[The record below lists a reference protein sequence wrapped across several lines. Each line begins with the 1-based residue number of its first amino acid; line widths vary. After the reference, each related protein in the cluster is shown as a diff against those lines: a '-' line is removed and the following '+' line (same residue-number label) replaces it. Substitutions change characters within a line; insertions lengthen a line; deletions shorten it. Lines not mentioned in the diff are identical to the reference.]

1 MPTQRHEE
9 KKEPWP
15 FGSSFYVFSS
25 PMGLPYVNWA
35 SQECC
40 LFYLMSS
47 LWSLDL
53 PLFYFLRLFP
63 SLSFSH
69 CHFGFLY
76 SYSNYLT
83 VAKPLSRGSS
93 RPRKLTSISY
103 VSGSLPLPPPGKP
116 PTPASTTKTNH
127 PIFWGLL
134 LS

>member
-53 PLFYFLRLFP
+53 PLTFLC
-63 SLSFSH
+63 SIFSAL
-69 CHFGFLY
+69 CHV
-76 SYSNYLT
+76 T
-83 VAKPLSRGSS
+83 K
-93 RPRKLTSISY
+93 RKDTALDLDTEIC
-103 VSGSLPLPPPGKP
+103 
-116 PTPASTTKTNH
+116 PTEEE
-127 PIFWGLL
+127 
-134 LS
+134 

>member
-53 PLFYFLRLFP
+53 PLTFLC
-63 SLSFSH
+63 SIFS
-69 CHFGFLY
+69 GF
-76 SYSNYLT
+76 
-83 VAKPLSRGSS
+83 
-93 RPRKLTSISY
+93 
-103 VSGSLPLPPPGKP
+103 SLPCLLATAILDSCIPIL
-116 PTPASTTKTNH
+116 TT
-127 PIFWGLL
+127 
-134 LS
+134 